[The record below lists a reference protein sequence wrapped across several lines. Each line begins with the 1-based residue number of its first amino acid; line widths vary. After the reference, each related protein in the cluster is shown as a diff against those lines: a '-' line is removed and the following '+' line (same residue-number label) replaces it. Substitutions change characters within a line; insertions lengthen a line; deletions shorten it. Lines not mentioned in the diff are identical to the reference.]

1 MQKKIVGKIRRMK
14 TRPMSQKEG
23 YTFYVNDSISFRV
36 LKSFIDPSGILH
48 ISTEIETQNMTQHRR
63 TKMVLQNFLL

>member
-36 LKSFIDPSGILH
+36 LKSFIDPSGITVANL
-48 ISTEIETQNMTQHRR
+48 NLD
-63 TKMVLQNFLL
+63 VFLEAAGCRLFSIMSQ